1 MSITGT
7 SLLNDPHISEY
18 CKILPQP
25 QQSFGHYRAYGAR
38 FIASP
43 LIWAYQAIR
52 RVGQSFLRSRIYHAS
67 SESFKQSID
76 STRLERSREILRSI
90 GGRTVILKTED
101 DVLIEGMFF
110 DVNAFFNR
118 VVDLGGR
125 FQIDSEGNQMLVC
138 TTEQCS
144 RLFSSWTIN
153 NQQII
158 SFRIASDR
166 SGAMS
171 ASISPEGL
179 MVPSIRHKQLMILT
193 QGNAGLFEMGRK
205 EILKTLMLGN
215 SCMVFNIRGTG
226 RSQGT
231 PNEEGTH
238 RDLEAVYQYVSNRGF
253 CNQRISVKGY
263 CLGSGP
269 AVHLASKHP
278 IHLILDRPFAKI
290 GHIMSDVVSN
300 LIIKRAN
307 LNANSYKIRFIK
319 NCFDSAISTLIDWTV
334 ISYSNASKL
343 KSVRGSICLIESD
356 KDQVIPEKSRRQ
368 IRECLAYKPRAMC
381 RISPDIGHCDEW
393 DRRSELFFISY
404 MQNNQMLRNFPITE
418 CLAYSIIKGTLK
430 AGVKSLVASGSV
442 CGLSK
447 R

>member
-25 QQSFGHYRAYGAR
+25 QQSFGHYHAYGAR

-125 FQIDSEGNQMLVC
+125 FQIDSEGNQMLIC

-269 AVHLASKHP
+269 AVHLASQPP
-278 IHLILDRPFAKI
+278 IPLILDRPFAKI
-290 GHIMSDVVSN
+290 SDIMSEFVSN
-300 LIIKRAN
+300 LT
-307 LNANSYKIRFIK
+307 
-319 NCFDSAISTLIDWTV
+319 AIP
-334 ISYSNASKL
+334 A
-343 KSVRGSICLIESD
+343 G
-356 KDQVIPEKSRRQ
+356 
-368 IRECLAYKPRAMC
+368 
-381 RISPDIGHCDEW
+381 
-393 DRRSELFFISY
+393 LFFRVSKI
-404 MQNNQMLRNFPITE
+404 F
-418 CLAYSIIKGTLK
+418 
-430 AGVKSLVASGSV
+430 
-442 CGLSK
+442 LS
-447 R
+447 